1 MCVKNLW
8 LYCLECHV
16 ARLLTLWYEDKASST
31 VTDSISKVHF
41 DRGNKN
47 LGIFFYEQKASYL
60 QQAKFWWW
68 EGIVGYFVSEF
79 YGRRTR
85 GDRSLQQVT
94 VTTPL
99 FEQAIFSPC
108 DLSHEFIL
116 VWIEGASRRKIWRRW
131 RYVLVVLWERK
142 QLWDVVLS
150 VLSFRFHKMLLYL
163 GLSSSVAKNTKVKFH
178 IYLLS
183 TCSKEKP
190 KFLQ

>member
-8 LYCLECHV
+8 LYCLECRV

-79 YGRRTR
+79 HGRHTR

-99 FEQAIFSPC
+99 FEQAI
-108 DLSHEFIL
+108 L
-116 VWIEGASRRKIWRRW
+116 VPATYPTNSYWFELKGQVAGKIWRRW
-131 RYVLVVLWERK
+131 RYFLVVLWERK

-178 IYLLS
+178 IYLLN